1 MGTKILQK
9 GQIKKH
15 LSRKVKLGN
24 VLLAGIKWNGCPKCI
39 VNSSHPFNEMDVLHI
54 PWKNILS
61 NNFDEKCGRAQDG
74 CPLKQWFLTYPSP
87 PWNYIEFHI
96 LCRIFIENHKWWQ
109 HLVADK
115 QASHH
120 CGKEGQVR
128 RGKKHIYRLWYTMY
142 RWKISV
148 NKWQIYHMSSLIL
161 VTSSKKYCILYC
173 WHRNG
178 VVFSTLSKHA
188 LYILPIS
195 WWLDISTCFRFSSKS
210 SADQAGEKP
219 CDLSATRDSPQAR
232 FDATT
237 GTDAARLPGDFTS
250 WTPWIG
256 QASKTVTFT
265 TTSHMSFHRH
275 YFSHCLPTRTIEP
288 KETCAYPLHVAHFFV
303 AFQM

>member
-1 MGTKILQK
+1 MV
-9 GQIKKH
+9 
-15 LSRKVKLGN
+15 S
-24 VLLAGIKWNGCPKCI
+24 
-39 VNSSHPFNEMDVLHI
+39 DVSKPTLELYWI
-54 PWKNILS
+54 S
-61 NNFDEKCGRAQDG
+61 Q
-74 CPLKQWFLTYPSP
+74 
-87 PWNYIEFHI
+87 I

-109 HLVADK
+109 YLVADK

-142 RWKISV
+142 RWNISV

-161 VTSSKKYCILYC
+161 VTSSKKNIVYYIVGTEMV
-173 WHRNG
+173 W
-178 VVFSTLSKHA
+178 FSAHWASRP
-188 LYILPIS
+188 YILPIS

-219 CDLSATRDSPQAR
+219 CDVSATRESPQAR

-256 QASKTVTFT
+256 
-265 TTSHMSFHRH
+265 
-275 YFSHCLPTRTIEP
+275 
-288 KETCAYPLHVAHFFV
+288 
-303 AFQM
+303 